1 MPRPF
6 VYASLRR
13 TVIALKL
20 PDELLFWTVFRSKLL
35 I

>member
-1 MPRPF
+1 MLRSIAN
-6 VYASLRR
+6 ASPYG

-20 PDELLFWTVFRSKLL
+20 PDELNLLAAFCFKLL